1 MKSMLL
7 YGEEEG
13 ETYLA
18 EEMDAEDD
26 YLAGFEYE
34 EDVEE
39 CEECGAAI
47 RDKGISREINGEMF
61 NFCCRECADE
71 YEESVM

>member
-1 MKSMLL
+1 MVFN
-7 YGEEEG
+7 GENKG

-26 YLAGFEYE
+26 YLAGFEDE
-34 EDVEE
+34 EEVEE

-47 RDKGISREINGEMF
+47 RNNSVSREVNGEVF
-61 NFCCRECADE
+61 NFCCKECADE
-71 YEESVM
+71 YEESVI